1 MSTGHLDHL
10 RTIHGFRLIAAI
22 ASIEINVRGTFQ
34 ALPDDFSQL
43 ANYWIEVGEC
53 VLAYG

>member
-1 MSTGHLDHL
+1 MSTVHLDTL
-10 RTIHGFRLIAAI
+10 GIINECQLIAEI

-43 ANYWIEVGEC
+43 ANYWVEVGE
-53 VLAYG
+53 

>member
-1 MSTGHLDHL
+1 MSTGHLDL
-10 RTIHGFRLIAAI
+10 LGNIHDYQLIAEI

-43 ANYWIEVGEC
+43 ANYWIEVREC
-53 VLAYG
+53 